1 MSLSG
6 GHILLIWRKSMKNM
20 KTIQQGFTLIELMIV
35 VAIIGILAAVAIPA
49 YTDYTVRSQVTE
61 GLTLTKEVKV
71 AVGEYRADRGR
82 LPATH
87 ASASLPLA
95 SSITGNYVES
105 VSWDGTGGI
114 TVTYGNKANA
124 VINAATIT
132 MAAAIPGGNVTSSSP
147 ITWVCGNAPLP
158 TVPANMAYVGTT
170 TPTVTGGMENKF
182 MPSACRP

>member
-1 MSLSG
+1 
-6 GHILLIWRKSMKNM
+6 M

-71 AVGEYRADRGR
+71 AVGEFRADRGR
-82 LPATH
+82 LPTTH

-95 SSITGNYVES
+95 TSITGNYVES

-124 VINAATIT
+124 VIDQATIT

-147 ITWVCGNAPLP
+147 ITWVCGNAALP
-158 TVPANMAYVGTT
+158 TVPANMAYVGASI
-170 TPTVTGGMENKF
+170 PAVTGGMENKF